1 VRDSSVVLIADDPGF
16 ASNLISRWQAETGLP
31 GLTVMSTDL
40 LTEIGAG
47 KFDLAIVGAVRNP
60 RLSSLLKLVD
70 AAGYPV
76 ICLLDNA
83 ADVKMTKAVFP
94 RLHVMPHHEAWL
106 DSLLLLANECLKRVD
121 LAGRVR
127 LAEQAALV
135 SSRGAALGRYVL
147 ESRHDLNN
155 SLTSVLGNA
164 ELLLL
169 DADTFP
175 PAARDQLETIHEM
188 ALQIHEIMQRFSSVA
203 AEVRLTENSSQ
214 DETVMSSHT
223 PTTIQ

>member
-1 VRDSSVVLIADDPGF
+1 MRDSRVVLIADDPGF
-16 ASNLISRWQAETGLP
+16 ARDLISRWQTEAGLP

-40 LTEIGAG
+40 MTEIGDG
-47 KFDLAIVGAVRNP
+47 NFDLAIVGAVRNV
-60 RLSSLLKLVD
+60 RMASILKLVD
-70 AAGYPV
+70 AADYPG

-83 ADVKMTKAVFP
+83 ADVKKAKAAYP
-94 RLHVMPHHEAWL
+94 RLHVMPYHEAWL

-127 LAEQAALV
+127 RAEQAALA

-147 ESRHDLNN
+147 ESRHELNN

-169 DADTFP
+169 EADAFP
-175 PAARDQLETIHEM
+175 ALAREQLETIHEM
-188 ALQIHEIMQRFSSVA
+188 ALRIHETVQRFSSVA
-203 AEVRLTENSSQ
+203 AEVHPSENSSQ
-214 DETVMSSHT
+214 DETSMPSHT
-223 PTTIQ
+223 TTTIH

>member
-1 VRDSSVVLIADDPGF
+1 VRDSRVVLIADDPGF
-16 ASNLISRWQAETGLP
+16 ARDLISRWQTETGLP

-40 LTEIGAG
+40 MTEIGDG
-47 KFDLAIVGAVRNP
+47 NFDLAIVGAVRNV
-60 RLSSLLKLVD
+60 RLASILKLVD
-70 AAGYPV
+70 AADYPG

-83 ADVKMTKAVFP
+83 ADVKKAKAAYP

-127 LAEQAALV
+127 RAEQAALA

-147 ESRHDLNN
+147 ESRHELNN

-169 DADTFP
+169 EADAFP
-175 PAARDQLETIHEM
+175 ASARDQLETIHEM
-188 ALQIHEIMQRFSSVA
+188 ALRIHETVQRFSSVA
-203 AEVRLTENSSQ
+203 AEVHPSENSSQ
-214 DETVMSSHT
+214 DETSMPSHT
-223 PTTIQ
+223 TTTIH

>member
-1 VRDSSVVLIADDPGF
+1 VRDSRVILIADDPGF
-16 ASNLISRWQAETGLP
+16 ARDLISRWQTETGLP
-31 GLTVMSTDL
+31 GLTMMSSDL
-40 LTEIGAG
+40 MTKIGDG
-47 KFDLAIVGAVRNP
+47 NFDLAIVGAVCNV
-60 RLSSLLKLVD
+60 RLASILKLVD
-70 AAGYPV
+70 AADYPG

-83 ADVKMTKAVFP
+83 ADVKKAKAGYP

-127 LAEQAALV
+127 RAEQAALA

-147 ESRHDLNN
+147 ESRHELNN

-169 DADTFP
+169 EADAFP
-175 PAARDQLETIHEM
+175 ASACDQLETIHEM
-188 ALQIHEIMQRFSSVA
+188 ALRIHETVQRFSSVA
-203 AEVRLTENSSQ
+203 AEAHPTENSSQ
-214 DETVMSSHT
+214 DETSMPSHT
-223 PTTIQ
+223 TTTIH